1 MKEGQTYNSCIKD
14 EIAQM
19 NEHYVG
25 EYPAHIPMMP
35 EKVLREEL
43 EAKYDFEKIILED
56 HKLPV
61 GLDFEDV
68 ELVSLDV
75 TKPSILSA
83 KVPKDLEILNDKIF
97 VELEK
102 LKTSATTILIDA
114 EMNMSNKKI
123 W

>member
-56 HKLPV
+56 
-61 GLDFEDV
+61 
-68 ELVSLDV
+68 
-75 TKPSILSA
+75 I
-83 KVPKDLEILNDKIF
+83 NCQ
-97 VELEK
+97 
-102 LKTSATTILIDA
+102 
-114 EMNMSNKKI
+114 
-123 W
+123 

>member
-1 MKEGQTYNSCIKD
+1 
-14 EIAQM
+14 M

>member
-1 MKEGQTYNSCIKD
+1 M
-14 EIAQM
+14 
-19 NEHYVG
+19 
-25 EYPAHIPMMP
+25 
-35 EKVLREEL
+35 
-43 EAKYDFEKIILED
+43 
-56 HKLPV
+56 
-61 GLDFEDV
+61 
-68 ELVSLDV
+68 VSLDV

-83 KVPKDLEILNDKIF
+83 KVPKDLEILNDKIL